1 MGIRESRRIMGD
13 YVLTKED
20 VVEGRRFDDA
30 VSMGG
35 YHVDIHNPS
44 GTWAHSADV
53 EAYTIPFRSPV
64 ARGVD
69 GLLIDFTGR
78 GTGSIPRRTRRR
90 VDRTHRRAAQ
100 NNHVVLLEQ
109 DQVVGLE
116 TAWVR

>member
-1 MGIRESRRIMGD
+1 MGD

-44 GTWAHSADV
+44 GKWVHSADV
-53 EAYTIPFRSPV
+53 EAYTIPFRSLV

-78 GTGSIPRRTRRR
+78 GTGSIPRRTSGTGSIPRRTRRR

-100 NNHVVLLEQ
+100 NNHVVLPEQ
-109 DQVVGLE
+109 DQVAGLK
-116 TAWVR
+116 